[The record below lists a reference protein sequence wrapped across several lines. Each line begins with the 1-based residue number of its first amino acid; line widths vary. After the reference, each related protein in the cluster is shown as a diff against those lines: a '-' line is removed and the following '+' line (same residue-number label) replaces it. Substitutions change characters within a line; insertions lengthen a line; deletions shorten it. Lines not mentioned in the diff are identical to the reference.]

1 MRTRLRDRR
10 IILGFALANSLR
22 LSIILRM
29 SIMTTTTPRTSTETK
44 NRTFAATVIR
54 IARAIATSGRDG
66 SNDLNDAA
74 RIDRVWL
81 AFVLGTTDEQRTG
94 MNVMR
99 SLSDFKAR
107 LWELSAVGELHLVS
121 EDLVP
126 DHLRKEFE
134 AAAVRSPRRSAYG
147 CESVYHW
154 VAV

>member
-1 MRTRLRDRR
+1 
-10 IILGFALANSLR
+10 
-22 LSIILRM
+22 
-29 SIMTTTTPRTSTETK
+29 MTTTTPRTSTETK
-44 NRTFAATVIR
+44 NRTFVATVKN
-54 IARAIATSGRDG
+54 IARAIAMSGRDG
-66 SNDLNDAA
+66 ANDLNDAA

-81 AFVLGTTDEQRTG
+81 AFMLGTTDEQRTE

-107 LWELSAVGELHLVS
+107 LWELSAKGELHLVT

-147 CESVYHW
+147 CESAYHW
-154 VAV
+154 IAC